1 MAQKILVVDDE
12 ESLAQFV
19 CRALRQQGY
28 KTVCAYDGDN
38 ALSLVYEEMPDLVI
52 LDLMLPLM
60 DGWEI
65 CRRVKSD
72 EETRHIPILMLTA
85 RSSAEDVVQ
94 GLDLG
99 ADDYMRKPFPLD
111 ELLARVR
118 VLLRRS
124 QGPADTKKVIEDRDF
139 KLDTAEKEV
148 WLRGSIIDLSPTE
161 YSILEVLARRMGHT
175 VSRDE
180 LLRKIWGLG
189 SCDTRTVDVHMSRL
203 RRKLDDGKKPTL
215 SAQTL
220 RGRGYRLTWEEGE
233 YDAGDAFA
241 SNEEENSAA
250 HNLRSLRHRARGVVY
265 RLQRAARKR
274 RRGRA
279 RHARTLPDGRSVVGG
294 ARRFGRARPRRE
306 GMAGDV
312 PRRTHDGDSL

>member
-38 ALSLVYEEMPDLVI
+38 ALSLVYEEMPDLIV
-52 LDLMLPLM
+52 LDLMLPQM

-72 EETRHIPILMLTA
+72 GSTRHIPILMLTA

-124 QGPADTKKVIEDRDF
+124 LGMSEMKKVIEDGDF

-148 WLRGSIIDLSPTE
+148 WLRGSMIDLSPTE
-161 YSILEVLARRMGHT
+161 YSILEALARRMGHT
-175 VSRDE
+175 VSREE

-203 RRKLDDGKKPTL
+203 RKKLDDGKKPTL
-215 SAQTL
+215 SPQTL

-233 YDAGDAFA
+233 
-241 SNEEENSAA
+241 
-250 HNLRSLRHRARGVVY
+250 
-265 RLQRAARKR
+265 
-274 RRGRA
+274 
-279 RHARTLPDGRSVVGG
+279 
-294 ARRFGRARPRRE
+294 
-306 GMAGDV
+306 
-312 PRRTHDGDSL
+312 

>member
-1 MAQKILVVDDE
+1 MAHKILVVDDE
-12 ESLAQFV
+12 ESLAEFV

-28 KTVCAYDGDN
+28 MTVCAFDGDS
-38 ALSLVYEEMPDLVI
+38 ALSLIYEELPDLVI

-72 EETRHIPILMLTA
+72 SETKHIPILMLTA

-118 VLLRRS
+118 VLLRRT
-124 QGPADTKKVIEDRDF
+124 QQQADVRKVIENGGFR
-139 KLDTAEKEV
+139 LDTVEKEA
-148 WLRGSIIDLSPTE
+148 WLRGSLMDLSPTE

-175 VSRDE
+175 VSREE
-180 LLRKIWGLG
+180 LLRRIWGM
-189 SCDTRTVDVHMSRL
+189 SNCDTRTVDVHLSRL
-203 RRKLDDGKKPTL
+203 RKKLDDGKKPLL

-220 RGRGYRLTWEEGE
+220 RGRGYRLMWEEGQE
-233 YDAGDAFA
+233 
-241 SNEEENSAA
+241 
-250 HNLRSLRHRARGVVY
+250 
-265 RLQRAARKR
+265 
-274 RRGRA
+274 
-279 RHARTLPDGRSVVGG
+279 
-294 ARRFGRARPRRE
+294 
-306 GMAGDV
+306 
-312 PRRTHDGDSL
+312 

>member
-1 MAQKILVVDDE
+1 MENNTILVIDDDRNI
-12 ESLAQFV
+12 LAILELYLKKAGFQV
-19 CRALRQQGY
+19 ATCADGAMALAAFHETRP
-28 KTVCAYDGDN
+28 
-38 ALSLVYEEMPDLVI
+38 ALVV
-52 LDLMLPLM
+52 LDVMLPGR
-60 DGWEI
+60 DGWSVLHDIRMEG
-65 CRRVKSD
+65 
-72 EETRHIPILMLTA
+72 ETPVIMLTA
-85 RSSAEDVVQ
+85 KGDTGDRVQ

-139 KLDTAEKEV
+139 KLDTVEKEV

-233 YDAGDAFA
+233 
-241 SNEEENSAA
+241 
-250 HNLRSLRHRARGVVY
+250 
-265 RLQRAARKR
+265 
-274 RRGRA
+274 
-279 RHARTLPDGRSVVGG
+279 
-294 ARRFGRARPRRE
+294 
-306 GMAGDV
+306 
-312 PRRTHDGDSL
+312 